1 MGTCKQNHN
10 RNMQPVVGKD
20 AQKATYGTIQGTLR
34 RKKTKLTTVAK
45 GEKVK
50 GDFRIEKETNKY
62 IQTDGKEYNMN
73 RDKNSSKNGKDD
85 NNRQ

>member
-1 MGTCKQNHN
+1 MGTGKQNHN

-45 GEKVK
+45 GEKVISELK
-50 GDFRIEKETNKY
+50 KKHTNIPK
-62 IQTDGKEYNMN
+62 QMA
-73 RDKNSSKNGKDD
+73 KNTT
-85 NNRQ
+85 